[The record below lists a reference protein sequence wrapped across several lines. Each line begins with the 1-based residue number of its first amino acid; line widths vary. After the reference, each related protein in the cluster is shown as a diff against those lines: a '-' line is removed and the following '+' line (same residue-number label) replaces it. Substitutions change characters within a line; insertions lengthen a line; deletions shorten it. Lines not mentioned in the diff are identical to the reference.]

1 MVALAVQRPKATA
14 KVTAKMVASLER
26 LMDLRWASWGEG
38 DVLMENS

>member
-1 MVALAVQRPKATA
+1 MVALAVQRP